1 MRAGPSYSCSTPGSL
16 GQNVCP
22 ASDTKRNLRTVP
34 NLWASKAVQ
43 PSVRLSDI
51 NQGIA
56 TKVED
61 DNYGR
66 IPLEEEQE
74 EIEGKRGGE
83 RKRERRWN
91 GKRKT
96 FEAFLRRTA
105 GQVFSYPEQRLGD

>member
-1 MRAGPSYSCSTPGSL
+1 MRAGTSYSHSMPGSL

-22 ASDTKRNLRTVP
+22 ASNTKRNLRTVP

-61 DNYGR
+61 YNYER
-66 IPLEEEQE
+66 ITLEEEQE
-74 EIEGKRGGE
+74 EIEGKRGRE

-91 GKRKT
+91 GKEKT
-96 FEAFLRRTA
+96 LQSILEKDS
-105 GQVFSYPEQRLGD
+105 Q

>member
-1 MRAGPSYSCSTPGSL
+1 MPGSL

-22 ASDTKRNLRTVP
+22 ASNTKRNLRTVP

-61 DNYGR
+61 YNYER
-66 IPLEEEQE
+66 ITLEEEQE
-74 EIEGKRGGE
+74 KIEGKRGRE

-91 GKRKT
+91 GKEKT
-96 FEAFLRRTA
+96 LQSILEKDS
-105 GQVFSYPEQRLGD
+105 Q

>member
-1 MRAGPSYSCSTPGSL
+1 MPGSL

-22 ASDTKRNLRTVP
+22 ARDTKRNLRTVP

-61 DNYGR
+61 YNYGR
-66 IPLEEEQE
+66 ITLEEEQE
-74 EIEGKRGGE
+74 EIEGKRGRE
-83 RKRERRWN
+83 RKRERKWN
-91 GKRKT
+91 GKEKNLQSVL
-96 FEAFLRRTA
+96 EKDSQSGVFL
-105 GQVFSYPEQRLGD
+105 P